1 MSDAICH
8 TRARR
13 CNHLPSMKTQHVPA
27 LAWLTTL
34 LIVATDLPVCAQEA
48 PAAPVPASSAAP
60 IPSLP
65 ARRRTNF
72 SGVEDSA
79 GVQLKQNYR
88 IHLTISG
95 TGEKK
100 RECSLLT
107 SSRQVKSSLFAGE
120 LGDTSGQNAAPLPSG
135 LRISLSGLLDEVDE
149 GLRFQ
154 YSLTTSI
161 PTPNSVQNSDKG
173 TTVTS
178 YSYTEEG
185 TTSSLL
191 MKPGKTYEVLK
202 SGSRIYTLSIEA
214 LKEDP

>member
-1 MSDAICH
+1 MGPGFNEGSDI
-8 TRARR
+8 
-13 CNHLPSMKTQHVPA
+13 
-27 LAWLTTL
+27 
-34 LIVATDLPVCAQEA
+34 
-48 PAAPVPASSAAP
+48 
-60 IPSLP
+60 
-65 ARRRTNF
+65 
-72 SGVEDSA
+72 
-79 GVQLKQNYR
+79 QLKQNYR
-88 IHLTISG
+88 IHLTIAG
-95 TGEKK
+95 VGDKK

-120 LGDTSGQNAAPLPSG
+120 LGDTPAQNAATLPLG
-135 LRISLSGLLDEVDE
+135 LRISFSGLLDEADE

-161 PTPNSVQNSDKG
+161 PTPNTVQNSDKG
-173 TTVTS
+173 TTITS

-214 LKEDP
+214 VKEDP

>member
-1 MSDAICH
+1 
-8 TRARR
+8 
-13 CNHLPSMKTQHVPA
+13 MKTKYVPA
-27 LAWLTTL
+27 LTWLTTL

-48 PAAPVPASSAAP
+48 PNAPVPAAAAASTP
-60 IPSLP
+60 PVP
-65 ARRRTNF
+65 ARRRTIF
-72 SGVEDSA
+72 PGVDDSTS
-79 GVQLKQNYR
+79 VQLKQNYR

-100 RECSLLT
+100 RECTLLT

-120 LGDTSGQNAAPLPSG
+120 LGDTSGQNVAGLPTG

-173 TTVTS
+173 TTITS

-185 TTSSLL
+185 TTSSVL
-191 MKPGKTYEVLK
+191 MKPGKTYDVLK

-214 LKEDP
+214 LKDDP

>member
-1 MSDAICH
+1 
-8 TRARR
+8 
-13 CNHLPSMKTQHVPA
+13 MKTKYVPA
-27 LAWLTTL
+27 LTWLTTL

-48 PAAPVPASSAAP
+48 PNAPVPASAAAP
-60 IPSLP
+60 ALP
-65 ARRRTNF
+65 VPVRRRVPGPGLNEAT
-72 SGVEDSA
+72 DA
-79 GVQLKQNYR
+79 QLKQNYR
-88 IHLTISG
+88 IHLTIVG
-95 TGEKK
+95 AGEKK

-120 LGDTSGQNAAPLPSG
+120 LGDASGQNAAALPSG
-135 LRISLSGLLDEVDE
+135 LRISFSGLLDEVDE
-149 GLRFQ
+149 GLRLQ

-161 PTPNSVQNSDKG
+161 PTPNTVQNSDKG
-173 TTVTS
+173 TAIIS

-202 SGSRIYTLSIEA
+202 SGSRTYTLSIEA